1 MNEDIIHTLIMTEQM
16 NDLSLSPLHPTEH
29 LQLEFQRQ
37 KEMRERLEK
46 QLVEDEKVKCK

>member
-1 MNEDIIHTLIMTEQM
+1 MTKKIPSV
-16 NDLSLSPLHPTEH
+16 SLTEH

-46 QLVEDEKVKCK
+46 QLMEDEKVKCKYPTSFVAL